1 MFRETDA
8 GLRNYVKDHGTR
20 VVSDRVTTRAK
31 AMAMGVTI
39 DPSFDF
45 PLPIFGI
52 NYLDFGVHDKNTQL
66 AVLFGGVLVLANLQH
81 TKVFGGPFDA
91 SVDLFAIAVPS
102 NDRVYGATGER
113 EAERLLTWPLNIGGN
128 LGWQMNDFHKLTA
141 NYQFHFDGYHADT
154 TTVDAFVI
162 PQSTITNGHRCRVRV
177 QALRILAHGK
187 WHLVR
192 TRRVEGVGPWRPRA
206 AAIDATRST
215 ASTCQRTS
223 TGTRSTS
230 CT

>member
-1 MFRETDA
+1 
-8 GLRNYVKDHGTR
+8 
-20 VVSDRVTTRAK
+20 
-31 AMAMGVTI
+31 MGVTI

-81 TKVFGGPFDA
+81 TKVFGGPLDA

-113 EAERLLTWPLNIGGN
+113 EAERLLTWPFNIGGN

-162 PQSTITNGHRCRVRV
+162 PQSTITNGIGAGYEFKRYGYSLTANGTWYGRVGWKAWGLGGLEPPRTELREVQPQPVKGLLLERV
-177 QALRILAHGK
+177 QQAAPEWGLFRRRQPRSLHAVSIRA
-187 WHLVR
+187 VR
-192 TRRVEGVGPWRPRA
+192 
-206 AAIDATRST
+206 
-215 ASTCQRTS
+215 
-223 TGTRSTS
+223 
-230 CT
+230 